1 MTRVI
6 CMDNP
11 EGDIKGPRLYMYSPN
26 CWCANPFVAMQFHA
40 EGAARQFGDM
50 CGCHEGDYIW
60 DADKEEVVYRW
71 GINK

>member
-11 EGDIKGPRLYMYSPN
+11 ESDIKGPRLYMYSPN
-26 CWCANPFVAMQFHA
+26 CWCANPFVAIQFHA

-50 CGCHEGDYIW
+50 CHCHEGDYIW
-60 DADKEEVVYRW
+60 DADKEKVVYRW
-71 GINK
+71 GIDK